1 MKIIKSSLRT
11 VNEDFAKILDTNDD
25 FSLGYL
31 IGDQIA
37 IWDPIWIN
45 PNTEIL
51 PPIRYDERVI
61 DALDAS
67 IIQMPLAGGAIVS
80 NVGDI
85 GIITVSKDKYS
96 KWELAAMEDVV
107 KYLKLRYK
115 LNAEISG
122 NDILLDGKKFIGTSI
137 GFSAQYRYAAMFI
150 SMNNYTAPL
159 INLICTKQSEHKGFI
174 GLSKYKVCPRKLL
187 TRILR
192 FTRKWEAK
200 AL

>member
-1 MKIIKSSLRT
+1 MKIIKSSILTAERDLQEAIAST
-11 VNEDFAKILDTNDD
+11 EDFT
-25 FSLGYL
+25 FGYL
-31 IGDQIA
+31 IADQIA
-37 IWDPIWIN
+37 IWDPVWLN
-45 PNTEIL
+45 PDRAIPRRTKCNRCVTE
-51 PPIRYDERVI
+51 
-61 DALDAS
+61 ALDAP
-67 IIQMPLAGGAIVS
+67 IVQVPIDGGAIVC
-80 NVGDI
+80 NRGDI
-85 GIITVSKDKYS
+85 CIFIVSKDRYS
-96 KWELAAMEDVV
+96 QWEVAAREDLV

-122 NDILLDGKKFIGTSI
+122 NDVLLDGKKFIGTSI
-137 GFSAQYRYAAMFI
+137 GFSTQYRYAAMFI
-150 SMNNYTAPL
+150 SMNNYTTPL